1 MGGNAR
7 YEPVAEERVTILT
20 EGEQIE
26 GRLFH
31 MKNLRLS
38 DFLNAPVQ
46 EESRFVKV
54 KDPKVTLRQ
63 TGEVLA
69 EAPFMMI
76 ARERIV
82 LVLTHTVE
90 PEPEPAADG
99 DLTPTARLLLGLEPR
114 PGPPAAAPP

>member
-1 MGGNAR
+1 MAGNAR

-20 EGEQIE
+20 EGERIE
-26 GRLFH
+26 GRLFY

-63 TGEVLA
+63 SGEILA
-69 EAPFMMI
+69 QAPFMMI

-82 LVLTHTVE
+82 LVLTHTPE
-90 PEPEPAADG
+90 PDPEPEASANG

-114 PGPPAAAPP
+114 PPRP